1 MFIRNTMLW
10 LAGNEAVKRMVMR
23 SRLSLALAHRFVA
36 GETAEQ
42 ALEVARTLNR
52 RGALVSLDY
61 LGENITTETEARAVA
76 TTYRDLLRAIA
87 ERQLNCNVSLKL
99 TALGLD
105 IDRELC
111 AQNMRDVLDTAR
123 ETSNFVRID
132 MEGSAYT
139 QVTLDIFEQL
149 YCQLGYDNVG
159 IVLQSYLYRSAAD
172 AERAIQLRAR
182 VRLCKGAY
190 NEPPEIAFPR
200 KRDVDENFIRLA
212 RRLLCEGNYPGLAT
226 HDARIIDWVK
236 RFVREESIERG
247 RYEFQMLYGV
257 RRDLQRQLIAEE
269 YNLRVYVP
277 FGEAWY
283 PYLMRRMAERPANLF
298 FVMRTLGHR

>member
-42 ALEVARTLNR
+42 ALEAARTLNH

-139 QVTLDIFEQL
+139 QVT
-149 YCQLGYDNVG
+149 
-159 IVLQSYLYRSAAD
+159 
-172 AERAIQLRAR
+172 
-182 VRLCKGAY
+182 
-190 NEPPEIAFPR
+190 
-200 KRDVDENFIRLA
+200 
-212 RRLLCEGNYPGLAT
+212 
-226 HDARIIDWVK
+226 
-236 RFVREESIERG
+236 
-247 RYEFQMLYGV
+247 
-257 RRDLQRQLIAEE
+257 
-269 YNLRVYVP
+269 
-277 FGEAWY
+277 
-283 PYLMRRMAERPANLF
+283 
-298 FVMRTLGHR
+298 